1 MRQVATTGA
10 SVTKEDTKIALMS
23 HVQRYW
29 DDVTAVFRHKNW
41 VLLHN
46 DPDTTSKR
54 FYTSDTPI
62 TLTNPGRGP
71 RTPDLYVTSRGVE
84 ILFPVSPRLTIL
96 MHNSDEYRR
105 AQFEYEANPD
115 DVDVINTQQVWWSQQ
130 FVFSDADDFALADR
144 MVGERPELGNRRR
157 QRISLRLRG
166 A

>member
-1 MRQVATTGA
+1 MLTLYHHRRDGAFASLRQ
-10 SVTKEDTKIALMS
+10 
-23 HVQRYW
+23 
-29 DDVTAVFRHKNW
+29 TA
-41 VLLHN
+41 
-46 DPDTTSKR
+46 
-54 FYTSDTPI
+54 
-62 TLTNPGRGP
+62 
-71 RTPDLYVTSRGVE
+71 RGVE

-96 MHNSDEYRR
+96 MYNSDEYRR
-105 AQFEYEANPD
+105 AQFEYDANPD